1 MNKQFLLGD
10 PKIDRQHAHLFALID
25 KLVASEHSS
34 SPDESANFILGQLG
48 EHLFQ
53 HFQSEELLMKNLQL
67 TAPLFGRHVE
77 AHMAILEELAHIHWV
92 ATMGHAKPLAE
103 VIDFVKTSI
112 EQHLIEFDLALKP
125 YIARAAI
132 RCSRECIALQ
142 R

>member
-10 PKIDRQHAHLFALID
+10 PEIDRQHVDLFALIE

-34 SPDESANFILGQLG
+34 SPDESASLILSQFG

-53 HFQSEELLMKNLQL
+53 HFKSEELLMTDLEL

-92 ATMGHAKPLAE
+92 AMMGHAKPLAE
-103 VIDFVKTSI
+103 VIAFVRTSI
-112 EQHLIEFDLALKP
+112 EQHVIEFDLALKP

-132 RCSRECIALQ
+132 GRGERMAAL
-142 R
+142 